1 MMNAVGICAFLQS
14 HGFYLGKGELS
25 NRRDGTMRKIFAA
38 AVGSVSA
45 LVGFAGAA
53 NASATIDL
61 IWPATGTNTI
71 PAFASS
77 AVTLQVILT
86 AGPAGSAGAGVS
98 VDYSGVLGALVVT
111 GIGNPPVGS
120 ELAVTLGPT
129 IDTGSRVENINSTSF
144 PPASVGTGLAAG
156 ASALLG
162 TITFHNG
169 GSPVGAFEIRSDAN
183 SPTDG
188 VLDLGGGDI
197 TSTTTFNSA
206 FITIPEPSALTALGS
221 GIAMLALLYRRRW
234 YCVKR

>member
-1 MMNAVGICAFLQS
+1 
-14 HGFYLGKGELS
+14 
-25 NRRDGTMRKIFAA
+25 
-38 AVGSVSA
+38 
-45 LVGFAGAA
+45 VGFASAA

-71 PAFASS
+71 TGFASS

-98 VDYSGVLGALVVT
+98 VDYGGVLLVVT
-111 GIGNPPVGS
+111 GIGNPPGGS
-120 ELAVTLGPT
+120 ELAVTLGST

-144 PPASVGTGLAAG
+144 PPASIGTGLAAG
-156 ASALLG
+156 ASAQLG
-162 TITFHNG
+162 TIAFHVDAGTFAQLGTIAFHNG
-169 GSPVGAFEIRSDAN
+169 GSPAGAFEIRSDAN

-234 YCVKR
+234 YSVKR